1 MELITAKHGHSV
13 DKEEEEEAEADEHWL
28 QSSSSSSSVQTE
40 ATEANSL
47 LMYYKQQMDWIN

>member
-1 MELITAKHGHSV
+1 MELITAKHGHSA
-13 DKEEEEEAEADEHWL
+13 DKEEEEAEADEH
-28 QSSSSSSSVQTE
+28 SSSSSSVQTE